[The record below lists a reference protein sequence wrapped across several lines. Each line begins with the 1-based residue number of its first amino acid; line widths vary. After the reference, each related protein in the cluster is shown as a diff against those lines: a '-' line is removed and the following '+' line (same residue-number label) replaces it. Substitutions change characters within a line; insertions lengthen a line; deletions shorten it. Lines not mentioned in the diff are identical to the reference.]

1 MLRIELHESES
12 SLEEISKDYAGYVAA
27 DLAALVRSFMT
38 PMTTVVISNKEDVTS
53 LRLLSL
59 RVLEGVNIFLLEIF
73 TNRMSTLFFCTI
85 VLVSYHILTC

>member
-38 PMTTVVISNKEDVTS
+38 PMTTVVISNKEDTTYQSTNIIIESVGRS
-53 LRLLSL
+53 SYLLV
-59 RVLEGVNIFLLEIF
+59 RI
-73 TNRMSTLFFCTI
+73 
-85 VLVSYHILTC
+85 SY